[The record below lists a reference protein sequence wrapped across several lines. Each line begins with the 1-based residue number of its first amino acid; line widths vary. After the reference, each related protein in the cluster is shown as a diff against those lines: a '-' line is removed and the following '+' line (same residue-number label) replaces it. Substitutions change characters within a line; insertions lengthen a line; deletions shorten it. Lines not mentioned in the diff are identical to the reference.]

1 MKHRKSGTYP
11 QEPMIDAAS
20 SSQIHTRLP
29 PNATGDA
36 HVILEVTD
44 DGDPPLT
51 SYWRAVIEVGS
62 PARAKSGSSTR

>member
-11 QEPMIDAAS
+11 QEPTIDAAS
-20 SSQIHTRLP
+20 SSQIHIRFP
-29 PNATGDA
+29 RNATGDA

-51 SYWRAVIEVGS
+51 SYRRVVIEVGPS
-62 PARAKSGSSTR
+62 RR